1 MQPDR
6 RGTGITVVL
15 VVLLVPLAVAMG
27 WFRLRR
33 EDRLQAA
40 ANERN
45 GSVMLRVIAAAE
57 EEFRNGDRD
66 GNGVEDYWTAD
77 VAGLARFQGR
87 TSRPGPLIP
96 PDIAAADAA
105 RPGAAPKYGYYVRA
119 LDGVGRSGFAF
130 CAYPADFPRSG
141 KWTFV
146 LNEKRQFYRVDTG
159 GEPIRKWAPDSTWL
173 VLD

>member
-1 MQPDR
+1 MEPDR
-6 RGTGITVVL
+6 RAIGITVVL
-15 VVLLVPLAVAMG
+15 VVLLVPLAVAMW

-33 EDRLQAA
+33 EDRVQAA

-45 GSVMLRVIAAAE
+45 GSVMLKVLAAAE

-66 GNGVEDYWTAD
+66 GNGVEDYWTQD
-77 VAGLARFQGR
+77 VLGLARFSGR
-87 TSRPGPLIP
+87 TSRPGPLISA
-96 PDIAAADAA
+96 DIAAADAA
-105 RPGAAPKYGYYVRA
+105 RPGATPRYGYYLRA
-119 LDGVGRSGFAF
+119 LDGVGRTGFAF

-146 LNEKRQFYRVDTG
+146 INEKKQLYRVDTG
-159 GEPIRKWAPDSTWL
+159 GLPIRRWAPDSTWV